1 MCRSLRS
8 FEGFEYL
15 HSIGSQAEGEVEAK
29 TKPKGGPNHGMG
41 VDFSCGRFESLA
53 VRFL

>member
-1 MCRSLRS
+1 MCRFLHS

-15 HSIGSQAEGEVEAK
+15 CSVGSQAVGEEEAK
-29 TKPKGGPNHGMG
+29 TKSKGGPNRGMG

-53 VRFL
+53 IWFL